1 MQAQSRSLTV
11 QTTDTE
17 LAGRRVFIV
26 EDESLVAMML
36 EDLLT
41 DIGCEVAG
49 MAFRYSD
56 ALAKAESLA
65 FDIAILDVNLSGE
78 YTFPIA
84 QVVARRGLAVMF
96 STGYDAMSLPPS
108 MQSTPV
114 IQKPFRQPDLEQALR
129 TALDGRTSSVSGG

>member
-1 MQAQSRSLTV
+1 M
-11 QTTDTE
+11 QTTEPD

-36 EDLLT
+36 EDILA

-49 MAFRYSD
+49 MAFRYTD
-56 ALAKAESLA
+56 ALAKAESLS

-78 YTFPIA
+78 YTYPIA
-84 QVVARRGLAVMF
+84 EVVARRGLALMF

-108 MQSTPV
+108 LQSTPV
-114 IQKPFRQPDLEQALR
+114 VQKPFQQPDLEQALR
-129 TALDGRTSSVSGG
+129 ASLDRKAWSV